1 MMAEAAE
8 ENERAQ
14 GRCRV
19 LLACAVLCAVGLVS
33 VPALAEVDPWEGA
46 NRKIFQFNDGVDRWV
61 LKPIARGY
69 DWLFPSFVKRGVG
82 NFFTNLGTPAVALN
96 QLLQGKPGR
105 AATDTG
111 RFLLNSTVGIVGLVD
126 VAAANG
132 LPPHDED
139 FGQTFVVWG
148 APNGPFVTIPFRGPA
163 TVTHA
168 AGMVLDLFTNPVRYV
183 SPARDRY
190 LLNGVDIVDNR
201 ASLLPT
207 ESLITGD
214 KYLFLRDAYLQSREF
229 LINDGIVEDDPFL
242 DEFDEEYE

>member
-1 MMAEAAE
+1 MIA
-8 ENERAQ
+8 ERA
-14 GRCRV
+14 GELPLVCRRRN
-19 LLACAVLCAVGLVS
+19 AVLAILVLCVGGLGAAQ
-33 VPALAEVDPWEGA
+33 ALAEADPWEGA
-46 NRKIFQFNDGVDRWV
+46 NRKIFGFNDGVDRLV
-61 LKPIARGY
+61 LKPVARGY

-105 AATDTG
+105 AAADTG
-111 RFLLNSTVGIVGLVD
+111 RFLLNSTAGIFGLVD

-168 AGMVLDLFTNPVRYV
+168 AGMVLDLFTNPVRYI

-190 LLNGVDIVDNR
+190 LLGALDIVDNR

-207 ESLITGD
+207 EALITGD

-229 LINDGIVEDDPFL
+229 LINDGILEDDPFL

>member
-1 MMAEAAE
+1 MMVEAAGEERSFRVRFTALLAMLVLFAFGLGSKPVLAEA
-8 ENERAQ
+8 
-14 GRCRV
+14 
-19 LLACAVLCAVGLVS
+19 
-33 VPALAEVDPWEGA
+33 DPWQGT
-46 NRKIFQFNDGVDRWV
+46 NRKIFKFNDGLDRWV
-61 LKPIARGY
+61 LKPVARGY
-69 DWLFPSFVKRGVG
+69 DRLLPSFVKRGVG

-96 QLLQGKPGR
+96 QLLQGKPGK
-105 AATDTG
+105 AAADTG
-111 RFLLNSTVGIVGLVD
+111 RFLLNSTAGVFGLVD

-132 LPPHDED
+132 LPPNDED

-168 AGMVLDLFTNPVRYV
+168 AGMVLDFFTNPVRLV

-190 LLNGVDIVDNR
+190 LLNGLDIVDNR

-229 LINDGIVEDDPFL
+229 LINDGILEDDPFL
-242 DEFDEEYE
+242 DEFDDEYE